1 MGRYTFMK
9 RFSINSFFPRSH
21 FFPRDFLREISFMAQ
36 PQLTHITHF
45 ALVTSL
51 VMLFFTNSAAQARQ
65 NTMSGGTSAPAAT
78 NAAPTTTQTSAPT
91 ATTTGATAG
100 TPAAMPTAGTAPGTA
115 ATQSSFA
122 GEGNILINAS
132 VAPAA
137 ALSTNAT
144 TAAPGFG
151 YGNFRPGTEQITEGP
166 IDNQFVLSP
175 GDEII
180 VSIWGAMVEK
190 FNLVISDEG
199 FIDLPNEGGRIPT
212 NGVTLKDLRPVI
224 IQQLSQI
231 YSAYIN
237 ATDTNKSTAFV
248 DVRLGK
254 VRKLLVYVVGEVN
267 VPGAYLISAGMANVL
282 NVLNNAGG
290 IRERGTLREIK
301 IRRNDGTTQVID
313 LYRFFLNGDIDLNAV
328 RLQPNDYII
337 VPLKK
342 KSVTISGEVRRPMN
356 YELTNNEGM
365 KELLVFA
372 GGFTSDA
379 YLKQAQIRRFEPNL
393 GELYLDVDLNTIEK
407 NADKN
412 IALVDGDSINIRR
425 NVQVRKNTV
434 TISGDGILR
443 PGTYEWKPGMTM
455 KDLIDKGEGLREYA
469 YVERADLVRTAD
481 DFSKTLTIFSLGDL
495 YKKDTTGTF
504 QFTNNADKNFPL
516 REMDQVF
523 VQSAFGMTGADQYVT
538 LAGHVKDPGKF
549 VLAKNMTLYD
559 LIFVRG
565 GFQDAA
571 FTKAAYMDTAHI
583 IRKVPSTV
591 GERIIPFNL
600 GALLAN
606 DPTAN
611 IPLEE
616 NDVIKLYSFADLAM
630 KRSVSI
636 DGLVKKPGSY
646 PMAENLTLEDLLVLA
661 GGLRPEAYKVE
672 AVIARTEVDG
682 ARGGEADRTYPT
694 FVVPI
699 QSGYVATPQDKK
711 TLLKAFDRITVRNVL
726 GWEPLDVVL
735 IQGEVLYP
743 GNYSMATKDET
754 ISSLIKK
761 AGGLRKE
768 ALPEGAMVKRNR
780 NVLNL
785 APETPAP
792 TYEITINLAQA
803 LKNPKGAE
811 DIVLKDGDQIF
822 IPTNPGTIEVKGA
835 VKRALTLQYKDGQ
848 TLDDYITLCGGY
860 LDKADK
866 SKVMVYAANNAAQS
880 VSAKTAP
887 VISAGSTIEVPLIKE
902 SEWLQTVEMNGAVLK
917 PARMQYIEGARLGYY
932 LNLCGGFSSNA
943 DINKIVVHMPDGG
956 LLTKNANEPFNPE
969 LPAGSLVVIMTKPNI
984 EIK

>member
-1 MGRYTFMK
+1 MIPKHKTDGALHIMS
-9 RFSINSFFPRSH
+9 RFSKTKYFFHAFLFPRN
-21 FFPRDFLREISFMAQ
+21 FLREISFVAQ
-36 PQLTHITHF
+36 SKLTHISSF

-51 VMLFFTNSAAQARQ
+51 VVLFFTNSAAQARQ
-65 NTMSGGTSAPAAT
+65 NIMSGGTSAPAAT
-78 NAAPTTTQTSAPT
+78 SAAPTTTQT
-91 ATTTGATAG
+91 ATTTGAS
-100 TPAAMPTAGTAPGTA
+100 AATA
-115 ATQSSFA
+115 AA
-122 GEGNILINAS
+122 APINAITPS
-132 VAPAA
+132 QTLSAPAA
-137 ALSTNAT
+137 LSSSTAT
-144 TAAPGFG
+144 GPTSFG
-151 YGNFRPGTEQITEGP
+151 YDNFRPGIDQIAEGP
-166 IDNQFVLSP
+166 IDDQFVLSP
-175 GDEII
+175 GDEVL

-190 FNLVISDEG
+190 LNLVISDEG

-237 ATDTNKSTAFV
+237 AADISKSTAFV
-248 DVRLGK
+248 DIRLGK

-301 IRRNDGTTQVID
+301 IRRSDGTTQIID

-342 KSVTISGEVRRPMN
+342 KSVTISGEVRRPIN

-379 YLKQAQIRRFEPNL
+379 YLKQAQIRRFEPNF

-412 IALVDGDSINIRR
+412 IPLVDGDSINIRR

-583 IRKVPSTV
+583 IRKIPGTV
-591 GERIIPFNL
+591 GERIISFNL
-600 GALLAN
+600 GALLAK
-606 DPTAN
+606 DPAAN

-630 KRSVSI
+630 KRSVTI
-636 DGLVKKPGSY
+636 GGLVKNPGVYQMS
-646 PMAENLTLEDLLVLA
+646 ENLTLEDLLVLA
-661 GGLRPEAYKVE
+661 GGLRPDAYKVE
-672 AVIARTEVDG
+672 GVIARTEADG
-682 ARGGEADRTYPT
+682 NRLAAPDRTYPT

-711 TLLKAFDRITVRNVL
+711 TPLKAFDRITVRNVL

-780 NVLNL
+780 NILNL
-785 APETPAP
+785 APDTPAP

-835 VKRALTLQYKDGQ
+835 VKRALTLQYRSGQ
-848 TLDDYITLCGGY
+848 TMADYIAQCGGY
-860 LDKADK
+860 LDKADQ
-866 SKVMVYAANNAAQS
+866 SKVMVYAANNAAQA
-880 VSAKTAP
+880 VDGINEP

-956 LLTKNANEPFNPE
+956 LLTKIDNEPFNPE
-969 LPAGSLVVIMTKPNI
+969 LPAGSLVVIMTKPAV
-984 EIK
+984 EVK

>member
-1 MGRYTFMK
+1 M
-9 RFSINSFFPRSH
+9 
-21 FFPRDFLREISFMAQ
+21 
-36 PQLTHITHF
+36 
-45 ALVTSL
+45 
-51 VMLFFTNSAAQARQ
+51 
-65 NTMSGGTSAPAAT
+65 
-78 NAAPTTTQTSAPT
+78 
-91 ATTTGATAG
+91 
-100 TPAAMPTAGTAPGTA
+100 
-115 ATQSSFA
+115 
-122 GEGNILINAS
+122 
-132 VAPAA
+132 
-137 ALSTNAT
+137 
-144 TAAPGFG
+144 
-151 YGNFRPGTEQITEGP
+151 
-166 IDNQFVLSP
+166 
-175 GDEII
+175 
-180 VSIWGAMVEK
+180 
-190 FNLVISDEG
+190 
-199 FIDLPNEGGRIPT
+199 
-212 NGVTLKDLRPVI
+212 
-224 IQQLSQI
+224 
-231 YSAYIN
+231 
-237 ATDTNKSTAFV
+237 
-248 DVRLGK
+248 
-254 VRKLLVYVVGEVN
+254 
-267 VPGAYLISAGMANVL
+267 
-282 NVLNNAGG
+282 
-290 IRERGTLREIK
+290 
-301 IRRNDGTTQVID
+301 
-313 LYRFFLNGDIDLNAV
+313 
-328 RLQPNDYII
+328 
-337 VPLKK
+337 
-342 KSVTISGEVRRPMN
+342 TI
-356 YELTNNEGM
+356 
-365 KELLVFA
+365 
-372 GGFTSDA
+372 
-379 YLKQAQIRRFEPNL
+379 
-393 GELYLDVDLNTIEK
+393 
-407 NADKN
+407 
-412 IALVDGDSINIRR
+412 
-425 NVQVRKNTV
+425 
-434 TISGDGILR
+434 
-443 PGTYEWKPGMTM
+443 

-469 YVERADLVRTAD
+469 FVERADLVRTAD

-495 YKKDTTGTF
+495 YKKDATGTF

-523 VQSAFGMTGADQYVT
+523 VQSAFGMTGADQFVT
-538 LAGHVKDPGKF
+538 LEGHVKEPGKF

-559 LIFVRG
+559 LLFVHG

-571 FTKAAYMDTAHI
+571 FAKAAYMDTAHI
-583 IRKVPSTV
+583 IRKVPGTV

-711 TLLKAFDRITVRNVL
+711 TQLKAFDRITVRNVL

-754 ISSLIKK
+754 ISSLIQK

-835 VKRALTLQYKDGQ
+835 VKRTLTVQYKDGQ
-848 TLDDYITLCGGY
+848 TLDDYIALCGGY

-880 VSAKTAP
+880 VSAKTPP

-956 LLTKNANEPFNPE
+956 LLTKKDNEPFNPE

-984 EIK
+984 ETK

>member
-1 MGRYTFMK
+1 MK
-9 RFSINSFFPRSH
+9 IHNLNVKTGA
-21 FFPRDFLREISFMAQ
+21 FLLRNFKSTVCLAALL
-36 PQLTHITHF
+36 LTT
-45 ALVTSL
+45 
-51 VMLFFTNSAAQARQ
+51 AAQARQ
-65 NTMSGGTSAPAAT
+65 NVMSGSTSAPAAT
-78 NAAPTTTQTSAPT
+78 SAAP
-91 ATTTGATAG
+91 AT
-100 TPAAMPTAGTAPGTA
+100 
-115 ATQSSFA
+115 
-122 GEGNILINAS
+122 
-132 VAPAA
+132 APAA
-137 ALSTNAT
+137 APATGNAT
-144 TAAPGFG
+144 STPASNSAAVTGEGNTRLNSTIAPPGALAGTTATPTGFG
-151 YGNFRPGTEQITEGP
+151 YGNFRPDTEQITEGP
-166 IDNQFVLSP
+166 IDEQFVLSP

-212 NGVTLKDLRPVI
+212 NGVTLKELRPVI

-237 ATDTNKSTAFV
+237 AADISKSTAFV

-267 VPGAYLISAGMANVL
+267 SPGAYLISAGMANVL

-301 IRRNDGTTQVID
+301 IRRSDGTTQIID

-342 KSVTISGEVRRPMN
+342 KTITISGEVRRPMN

-379 YLKQAQIRRFEPNL
+379 FLKQTQIRRFEPNL
-393 GELYLDVDLNTIEK
+393 GERYLDVDLNTIETA
-407 NADKN
+407 ADKN
-412 IALVDGDSINIRR
+412 IPLVDGDDVTIRR

-443 PGTYEWKPGMTM
+443 SGTYEWKPGMTI
-455 KDLIDKGEGLREYA
+455 KDLVDKGAGLCEYA
-469 YVERADLVRTAD
+469 YVDRADLVRTAD

-495 YKKDTTGTF
+495 YQKDATGTF

-523 VQSAFGMTGADQYVT
+523 VQSSFGMTGADQFIT
-538 LAGHVKDPGKF
+538 LAGHVKEPGKF

-559 LIFVRG
+559 LIFIRG

-583 IRKVPSTV
+583 IRKIPGTV

-600 GALLAN
+600 GALLAK
-606 DPTAN
+606 DPAAN

-630 KRSVSI
+630 KRTVSI

-672 AVIARTEVDG
+672 AVIARTEADG
-682 ARGGEADRTYPT
+682 NRLGAPDKTYPT
-694 FVVPI
+694 FIVPI

-711 TLLKAFDRITVRNVL
+711 TLLKAFDRIMVRNVL

-780 NVLNL
+780 NSLNL
-785 APETPAP
+785 APDTPAA

-803 LKNPKGAE
+803 MKNPKGAE

-835 VKRALTLQYKDGQ
+835 VKRALTLQYRSGQ
-848 TLDDYITLCGGY
+848 TMEDYIAQCGGY
-860 LDKADK
+860 LDKADQ
-866 SKVMVYAANNAAQS
+866 SKVMIYAANNAAQA
-880 VSAKTAP
+880 VDGINEP

-932 LNLCGGFSSNA
+932 LNLCGGFSANA

-956 LLTKNANEPFNPE
+956 LLTKIDNEPFNPE
-969 LPAGSLVVIMTKPNI
+969 LPPGSLVVIMTKPAV
-984 EIK
+984 EVK

>member
-1 MGRYTFMK
+1 MILKHKNDGALHIMSL
-9 RFSINSFFPRSH
+9 FSKTEYFFHAILFPRN
-21 FFPRDFLREISFMAQ
+21 FLREISFVVQ
-36 PQLTHITHF
+36 PKLTHISSF
-45 ALVTSL
+45 ALVTSI
-51 VMLFFTNSAAQARQ
+51 VVLFFTNSAAQARQ
-65 NTMSGGTSAPAAT
+65 NIMSGGASAPAAT
-78 NAAPTTTQTSAPT
+78 SAAPTTTQT
-91 ATTTGATAG
+91 ATTAGAPAATA
-100 TPAAMPTAGTAPGTA
+100 AAGTAPGTA
-115 ATQSSFA
+115 STKSSVA

-137 ALSTNAT
+137 ALATTAT

-166 IDNQFVLSP
+166 IDDQFVLSP
-175 GDEII
+175 GDEIT

-190 FNLVISDEG
+190 FNLIISDEG

-237 ATDTNKSTAFV
+237 AADISKSTAFV

-290 IRERGTLREIK
+290 IRESGTLREIK
-301 IRRNDGTTQVID
+301 IRRSDGTTQIID

-356 YELTNNEGM
+356 YELIATEGM

-379 YLKQAQIRRFEPNL
+379 YLKQAQIRRFEPNF

-412 IALVDGDSINIRR
+412 IALVDGDDVNIRR

-469 YVERADLVRTAD
+469 YVERADLVRTSD

-495 YKKDTTGTF
+495 YQKDANGIF

-583 IRKVPSTV
+583 IRKIPGTV

-600 GALLAN
+600 GALLAK
-606 DPTAN
+606 DPAAN

-630 KRSVSI
+630 KRSVNI
-636 DGLVKKPGSY
+636 GGLVKNPGVYQMS
-646 PMAENLTLEDLLVLA
+646 ENLTLEDLLVLA
-661 GGLRPEAYKVE
+661 GGLRPDAYKVE
-672 AVIARTEVDG
+672 GVIARTEADG
-682 ARGGEADRTYPT
+682 NRLAAPDRTYPT

-711 TLLKAFDRITVRNVL
+711 TPLKAFDRITVRNVL

-780 NVLNL
+780 IILNL
-785 APETPAP
+785 APDTPAP

-822 IPTNPGTIEVKGA
+822 IPANPGTIEVKGA
-835 VKRALTLQYKDGQ
+835 VKRALTLQYRSGQ
-848 TLDDYITLCGGY
+848 TMADYIAQCGGY
-860 LDKADK
+860 LDKADQ
-866 SKVMVYAANNAAQS
+866 SKVMVYAANNAAQA
-880 VSAKTAP
+880 VDGINEP

-956 LLTKNANEPFNPE
+956 LLTKIDNEPFNPE
-969 LPAGSLVVIMTKPNI
+969 LPAGSLVVIMTKPAI
-984 EIK
+984 EVK